1 MTSYPAQITALIR
14 YTPTAE
20 LSHAQ
25 LLQLHEL
32 KLPAI
37 EDLSWEHVVSSSCV
51 KLRNYTKVYEARAEG
66 LRLPRSRLETDIFFT
81 ALLHARRE
89 TPSVMANVLK
99 ECLGRDN
106 EREVHEDVIGL
117 ILENDVAFR
126 CVERYGTDEL
136 ARVARFIS
144 DKNVNRTDKSTV
156 KNVVGIA
163 EELAEVALNKIK
175 QVKGERE
182 MVSDMGGV
190 METLKLGGPWEGW
203 CGMKGGIRNRKM

>member
-1 MTSYPAQITALIR
+1 
-14 YTPTAE
+14 
-20 LSHAQ
+20 
-25 LLQLHEL
+25 
-32 KLPAI
+32 
-37 EDLSWEHVVSSSCV
+37 
-51 KLRNYTKVYEARAEG
+51 
-66 LRLPRSRLETDIFFT
+66 
-81 ALLHARRE
+81 
-89 TPSVMANVLK
+89 MANVLK

-106 EREVHEDVIGL
+106 ERKVHEDVIGL

-182 MVSDMGGV
+182 MVSDMEGV